1 MKLAKVH
8 YGWVI
13 CCACFVVMAFTAPLV
28 NACASL
34 YLPAVTEEFEISRS
48 AFTVTST
55 LVAMCGLLL
64 SPIWGKVSSVLVGVS
79 YSGCAFMPVSM
90 FITAW
95 FNRSRGL
102 AMSIALGGIGIGGTF
117 LSPLITTMITSYGWR
132 TSYRM
137 IGLLVLAVAAPI
149 ALLLI
154 RTRPKDKGLSP
165 YGNENKL
172 NNKTNRDDDVPNIS
186 LGEAKTSMYICSE
199 CSCLV

>member
-64 SPIWGKVSSVLVGVS
+64 SPIWGKVYSKYNMRWIFSGSLICFALS
-79 YSGCAFMPVSM
+79 Y
-90 FITAW
+90 
-95 FNRSRGL
+95 
-102 AMSIALGGIGIGGTF
+102 MS
-117 LSPLITTMITSYGWR
+117 
-132 TSYRM
+132 
-137 IGLLVLAVAAPI
+137 
-149 ALLLI
+149 
-154 RTRPKDKGLSP
+154 
-165 YGNENKL
+165 
-172 NNKTNRDDDVPNIS
+172 
-186 LGEAKTSMYICSE
+186 
-199 CSCLV
+199 

>member
-64 SPIWGKVSSVLVGVS
+64 SPIWGRYILSTICVGYFLAPLYAS
-79 YSGCAFMPVSM
+79 HCRICLIHWQTASGS
-90 FITAW
+90 
-95 FNRSRGL
+95 
-102 AMSIALGGIGIGGTF
+102 
-117 LSPLITTMITSYGWR
+117 
-132 TSYRM
+132 
-137 IGLLVLAVAAPI
+137 
-149 ALLLI
+149 
-154 RTRPKDKGLSP
+154 
-165 YGNENKL
+165 
-172 NNKTNRDDDVPNIS
+172 
-186 LGEAKTSMYICSE
+186 SMYLLCW
-199 CSCLV
+199 